1 MDKNIFTN
9 KELYS
14 LHFDLAGSKRRL
26 DDFIQIYNIL
36 KTHLEPKSK
45 TRINEIKMFEYVGL
59 YKEENRDFI
68 KRVLH
73 SILHIDFEKF
83 SADCWEQLE
92 KFNSNL
98 KDKKYVYILGVN
110 NQVGSSNTD
119 YNIYKSNLWMF
130 MLLWDK
136 LKTKPIDIL
145 LNVKI
150 AIQLYADSV
159 EYLIVDDCSYSGTQI
174 VEQVLYSDAPEAMY
188 KFPGSYLIRNDVY
201 KKTMFKPVQ
210 TQNIKV
216 HLFIP
221 YLSFIAWNK
230 IQELKLLTCF
240 DIILY
245 EKYILNE
252 FGVVLNKEDA
262 EKLYKLYSNIY
273 SNYNPL
279 TLIPIFFD
287 HKIADGLSTVELILT
302 KGQVLDNPDLRL
314 IFVEPC
320 DELYSDMPKQD
331 IYKILYC
338 PIPPYHSFK
347 KILEKEFK

>member
-14 LHFDLAGSKRRL
+14 SHFDLTGSKRRL

-36 KTHLEPKSK
+36 KTHLKPKSK
-45 TRINEIKMFEYVGL
+45 AKINDMKMFEYVRL
-59 YKEENRDFI
+59 YKEINRDFI
-68 KRVLH
+68 KRVLR

-83 SADCWEQLE
+83 CADCWEQLE
-92 KFNSNL
+92 KFNFNL
-98 KDKKYVYILGVN
+98 NGKKYVYVLGVN

-136 LKTKPIDIL
+136 LETKPIDIL

-150 AIQLYADSV
+150 AIQLYGDSV

-174 VEQVLYSDAPEAMY
+174 VEQVLYSDASESLY
-188 KFPGSYLIRNDVY
+188 KYPGSYLIKNDVY

-210 TQNIKV
+210 THNIKV

-221 YLSFIAWNK
+221 YLSFIAWDR
-230 IQELKLLTCF
+230 IQELKLLTCL

-252 FGVVLNKEDA
+252 FGVVLNEEDA
-262 EKLYKLYSNIY
+262 EKLYKLYSNVY
-273 SNYNPL
+273 SHYNPL

-302 KGQVLDNPDLRL
+302 KGRVLDNPESRL

-331 IYKILYC
+331 IHKTLYC